1 MSMRAVLVNKLYY
14 PVIGGVESHVRDLA
28 VFLPPEIERK
38 VLVCSEKIG
47 RRHTEVIDGVEV
59 IKAASLGTY
68 FSSPL
73 PLGFYRELRI
83 LGRWADIF
91 HFHFPFPPGEIAF
104 LAASIKKPLIVT
116 YHSDIVRQ
124 KALLKI
130 YHPFLIRFLKR
141 ADAIIATSPRYIE
154 TSPYLSAFKEKC
166 HVVPL
171 GIDTAEFDF
180 DMELKELV
188 DQIKSEIGAPFI
200 LFAGRLIYYKGVE
213 YLIKAFKKVPEP
225 YKLVIIG
232 TGPLK
237 EELVK
242 LSQETVPNC
251 ERVLFYEPQP
261 RRRLIAFYYACEF
274 FVLPSVERSEAFGIV
289 QLEAQ
294 ACGKPVISTEL
305 GTGTSFAN
313 LDGITGIVV
322 PPRDVDALASAM
334 LELINDEKLSSK
346 LGQNAFK
353 RVREEFDVRVMAAKV
368 ARLYRDVLS
377 NSFVNSNMTSL

>member
-1 MSMRAVLVNKLYY
+1 MRAVLVNKLYY

-171 GIDTAEFDF
+171 GIDTTEFEPDE
-180 DMELKELV
+180 ELKELIV
-188 DQIKSEIGAPFI
+188 QVRSEVGAPFI
-200 LFAGRLIYYKGVE
+200 MFAGRLIYYKGVE
-213 YLIKAFKKVPEP
+213 YLIRAFKKVPEP
-225 YKLVIIG
+225 FKLVIIG
-232 TGPLK
+232 SGPLK
-237 EELVK
+237 DELYE
-242 LSQETVPNC
+242 LSRKAGLES
-251 ERVLFYEPQP
+251 RVLFYGPQP
-261 RRRLIAFYYACEF
+261 RRRLIAFYHACEF

-313 LDGITGIVV
+313 LDGVTGIVV
-322 PPRDVDALASAM
+322 PPRDVESLASAM
-334 LELINDEKLSSK
+334 LELAGNEKLRSE
-346 LGQNAFK
+346 LGRNAFN
-353 RVREEFDVRVMAAKV
+353 RVREEFDVRIMAARV
-368 ARLYRDVLS
+368 AELYRRVLS
-377 NSFVNSNMTSL
+377 VSSASSSRTSL